1 MSGQP
6 FYVNPLPVC
15 TELYGPENVNDVR
28 DCVMDSIRRYYGTF
42 CDFHQT
48 GLFNMVQNYM
58 VEILKQAG
66 RNPKAVKLALPPPH
80 LQPSF
85 FVNRYFETLDKEK
98 AFRLALEDSGNNNEF
113 KMHSYVDMRAMTPY
127 PPTLNNESDN
137 IMTYYNYRKSSP
149 YK

>member
-1 MSGQP
+1 MSDQP

-15 TELYGPENVNDVR
+15 TELHGPENVNDVR

-48 GLFNMVQNYM
+48 GLFNMVQTYM

-80 LQPSF
+80 LQPAF

-98 AFRLALEDSGNNNEF
+98 AYRLCLQDSGNNNEF
-113 KMHSYVDMRAMTPY
+113 KKQCYVDMKAMMPY
-127 PPTLNNESDN
+127 PPTLNTESDN
-137 IMTYYNYRKSSP
+137 IMTFCNYRKSSP

>member
-1 MSGQP
+1 
-6 FYVNPLPVC
+6 
-15 TELYGPENVNDVR
+15 
-28 DCVMDSIRRYYGTF
+28 MDSIRRYYGTF

-80 LQPSF
+80 LQPAF

-98 AFRLALEDSGNNNEF
+98 AYRLCLQDSGNNNEF
-113 KMHSYVDMRAMTPY
+113 KMQCYVDMRAMAPY
-127 PPTLNNESDN
+127 PPTLNTESDN
-137 IMTYYNYRKSSP
+137 IMTFYNYRKSSP